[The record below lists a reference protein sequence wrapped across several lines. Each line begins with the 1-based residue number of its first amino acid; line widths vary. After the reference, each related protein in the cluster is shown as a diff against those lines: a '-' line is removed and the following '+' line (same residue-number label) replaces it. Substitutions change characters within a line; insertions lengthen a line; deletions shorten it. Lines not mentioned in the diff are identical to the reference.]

1 MQLFRDI
8 QSMALNASVVT
19 IGNFDG
25 LHLGHQNLIT
35 KTFLQAQSLETP
47 SVVLSFEPLPYI
59 YFKPTTLHQIM
70 PLRTKYHLLK
80 KWPIDYLGLLAFNE
94 KLATVSAEAFVE
106 DYLVKALGVRVL
118 NVGQDFQFG
127 YQKRGNVELLQK
139 MGQQHGFRVNV
150 LSDVVVHGEKV
161 SSSRIRQA
169 LIVGDI
175 ERANQL
181 LGYPFTLIAR
191 VQSGKKLG
199 RTLGFPTAN
208 LALAPKSILLNG
220 VYICWAIVGEQ
231 KYPAV
236 CNVGYQPTVNSFR
249 KKVEVHLLDYTGNLY
264 GQYLKVEFLKK
275 IRNEQK
281 FQNVS
286 ELIERIKHDTLV
298 AKEFFAKQVSSQL

>member
-8 QSMALNASVVT
+8 HSIALKASVVT

-25 LHLGHQNLIT
+25 LHLGHQDLIR
-35 KTFLQAQSLETP
+35 KTVTQAQSLEIS
-47 SVVLSFEPLPYI
+47 SVVLSFDPLPYT
-59 YFKPTTLHQIM
+59 YFKPSDLHQIM

-80 KWPIDYLGLLAFNE
+80 KWPIDYLGLLRFNE
-94 KLATVSAEAFVE
+94 RFSQLSAEAFVK
-106 DYLVKALGVRVL
+106 DCLLKALGVRVL
-118 NVGQDFQFG
+118 NVGKDFQFG
-127 YQKRGNVELLQK
+127 YQKQGNVKLLQE
-139 MGQQHGFRVNV
+139 MGLQYGFKLNV
-150 LSDVVVHGEKV
+150 LSDVVVDGEKA

-175 ERANQL
+175 ACANRL
-181 LGYPFTLIAR
+181 LGYPFTLVAR
-191 VQSGKKLG
+191 VRSGKKLG

-220 VYICWAIVGEQ
+220 VYICWAIVHNQ

-264 GQYLKVEFLKK
+264 GQCLKVEFLEK
-275 IRNEQK
+275 IRNERK

>member
-35 KTFLQAQSLETP
+35 KTFLQAQSLEIP

>member
-1 MQLFRDI
+1 
-8 QSMALNASVVT
+8 
-19 IGNFDG
+19 
-25 LHLGHQNLIT
+25 
-35 KTFLQAQSLETP
+35 
-47 SVVLSFEPLPYI
+47 
-59 YFKPTTLHQIM
+59 
-70 PLRTKYHLLK
+70 
-80 KWPIDYLGLLAFNE
+80 
-94 KLATVSAEAFVE
+94 
-106 DYLVKALGVRVL
+106 
-118 NVGQDFQFG
+118 
-127 YQKRGNVELLQK
+127 
-139 MGQQHGFRVNV
+139 
-150 LSDVVVHGEKV
+150 
-161 SSSRIRQA
+161 
-169 LIVGDI
+169 
-175 ERANQL
+175 
-181 LGYPFTLIAR
+181 LIAR

>member
-8 QSMALNASVVT
+8 QSIALNASVVT

-35 KTFLQAQSLETP
+35 KTFLQAHSLEIS
-47 SVVLSFEPLPYI
+47 SVVLSFEPLPYV

-80 KWPIDYLGLLAFNE
+80 KWPIHYFGLLAFNE
-94 KLATVSAEAFVE
+94 KLATLSAENFVE

-127 YQKRGNVELLQK
+127 HQKRGNVALLQK
-139 MGQQHGFRVNV
+139 MGQQYGFRVNV
-150 LSDVVVHGEKV
+150 LPDVVVHGEKV
-161 SSSRIRQA
+161 SSSKIRQA

-175 ERANQL
+175 EHANQL

-191 VQSGKKLG
+191 VRSGKKLG

-220 VYICWAIVGEQ
+220 VYICWAIVGDQ

-298 AKEFFAKQVSSQL
+298 AKEFFANQVSSQL